1 MFGLYFLGKE
11 KGTMAIYDIEIT
23 GSGGE
28 IVVGTLSQEA
38 YEYWE
43 SQPDEALTD
52 HLFNGADD
60 IQEDDERYIGNFYDT
75 GDIAHTYGVNADDCK
90 ITIKDENGKDV
101 YTSSNPTITRNQIID
116 PNDRDPGF
124 YLKSLTYEKGMFFQA
139 EIDTDKFNK
148 DLLKFYAKSIDN
160 DVIIYG
166 IEYDNKELE
175 TDTGSTKIRQKGQ
188 SLYEIL

>member
-1 MFGLYFLGKE
+1 
-11 KGTMAIYDIEIT
+11 MAIYDIEIT

-43 SQPDEALTD
+43 SQPDETLTD

-75 GDIAHTYGVNADDCK
+75 GDIARTYGVNADDCK

-101 YTSSNPTITRNQIID
+101 YTLSNQ
-116 PNDRDPGF
+116 
-124 YLKSLTYEKGMFFQA
+124 Q
-139 EIDTDKFNK
+139 
-148 DLLKFYAKSIDN
+148 
-160 DVIIYG
+160 
-166 IEYDNKELE
+166 
-175 TDTGSTKIRQKGQ
+175 
-188 SLYEIL
+188 

>member
-1 MFGLYFLGKE
+1 
-11 KGTMAIYDIEIT
+11 MAIYDIQIT

-43 SQPDEALTD
+43 SQSDEELTN

-90 ITIKDENGKDV
+90 ITVKDENGKDI
-101 YTSSNPTITRNQIID
+101 YTSSNPTVTRNQIID
-116 PNDRDPGF
+116 PKELDPGF

-139 EIDTDKFNK
+139 EIDTDKFDKKMNYIFTESK
-148 DLLKFYAKSIDN
+148 VYK
-160 DVIIYG
+160 
-166 IEYDNKELE
+166 
-175 TDTGSTKIRQKGQ
+175 
-188 SLYEIL
+188 